1 MIAES
6 DLAPLS
12 IPHNTANVLVSA
24 WGEDM
29 SAGLIETS
37 NSSAPEPVRSA
48 ADRFASELW
57 GELRKV
63 ARRERVRVKAGETL
77 RTTALI
83 SEAWLRLRRSEDW
96 MDDSHFLHA
105 AALAMR
111 HVLVDHAR
119 ARLAAKRGSGKVDA
133 LTDDIEPFW
142 ESDARLVELDEALRR
157 LSRLNPR
164 LSQVVEFRF
173 FAGYSDEQTARLMGV
188 TDRTVRRDWVKA
200 RAWLFR
206 ELNSDEGAVLL
217 S

>member
-1 MIAES
+1 
-6 DLAPLS
+6 
-12 IPHNTANVLVSA
+12 
-24 WGEDM
+24 M
-29 SAGLIETS
+29 SAVPIETS
-37 NSSAPEPVRSA
+37 YAIAPEPVRGA
-48 ADRFASELW
+48 ADRLASELW
-57 GELRKV
+57 GELRKI
-63 ARRERVRVKAGETL
+63 AKRERFRVKAGETL

-96 MDDSHFLHA
+96 LDDGHFLHA

-119 ARLAAKRGSGKVDA
+119 ARLAAKRGNGKVDA

-142 ESDARLVELDEALRR
+142 ESDARLVELDEALGR

-164 LSQVVEFRF
+164 LAQVIEFRF
-173 FAGYSDEQTARLMGV
+173 FAGYSDEQTARVMGV

-206 ELNSDEGAVLL
+206 ELNGDDGALNARF
-217 S
+217 SEAGIPS

>member
-1 MIAES
+1 
-6 DLAPLS
+6 
-12 IPHNTANVLVSA
+12 
-24 WGEDM
+24 M
-29 SAGLIETS
+29 SAVLIDDLDVG
-37 NSSAPEPVRSA
+37 PPVQVRRA
-48 ADRFASELW
+48 ADRLASELW
-57 GELRKV
+57 GELRKI
-63 ARRERVRVKAGETL
+63 ARRERFRVQAGETL

-96 MDDSHFLHA
+96 LDDSHFLHA

-119 ARLAAKRGSGKVDA
+119 ARLAAKRGNGKIDA

-142 ESDARLVELDEALRR
+142 ESDARLVELDEAMGR

-164 LSQVVEFRF
+164 LSQVIEFRF
-173 FAGYSDEQTARLMGV
+173 FAGYSDEQTAKVMGV

-206 ELNSDEGAVLL
+206 ELNGDDEGGGSASLTEGF
-217 S
+217 SQAGSPS